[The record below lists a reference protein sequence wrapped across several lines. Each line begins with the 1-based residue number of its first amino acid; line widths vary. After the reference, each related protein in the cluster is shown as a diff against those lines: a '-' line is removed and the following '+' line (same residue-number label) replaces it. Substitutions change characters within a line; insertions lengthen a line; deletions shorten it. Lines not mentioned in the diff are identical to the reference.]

1 MGFIFITLSLGIVT
15 MPWSQLTS
23 SEARLFTAVF
33 ITLTNLFNSKY
44 DENRQTK
51 INIYIYSE
59 KSHSGRIKFFFFLV
73 KEKKSKIELISQKST
88 SVFSSSASFCNQN
101 T

>member
-1 MGFIFITLSLGIVT
+1 

-59 KSHSGRIKFFFFLV
+59 KSHSGRIKFFFFG
-73 KEKKSKIELISQKST
+73 KREEI
-88 SVFSSSASFCNQN
+88 
-101 T
+101 